1 MTQSPDSDTVTDG
14 IRVQASARFV
24 PDQSDPERSQ
34 YLFAYRI
41 VIRNEGTKRAK
52 LLSRHWIIIDADN
65 QREEVKGPGVV
76 GETPDLAPGQSF
88 EYESACPLTT
98 AWGTMEG
105 SYRMQLEGG
114 ATLEA
119 RIGRF
124 FLTSKSALKK
134 SPR

>member
-1 MTQSPDSDTVTDG
+1 MSQSPDSDTVTDG
-14 IRVQASARFV
+14 IRILAAARFD
-24 PDQSDPERSQ
+24 PDQSDVDRSQ
-34 YLFAYRI
+34 YLFTYRI
-41 VIRNEGTKRAK
+41 VIRNEGTRRAK

-65 QREEVKGPGVV
+65 QREEVKGAGVV

-88 EYESACPLTT
+88 EYQSACPLTT

-114 ATLEA
+114 ETFEA
-119 RIGRF
+119 KIGRF
-124 FLTSKSALKK
+124 FLTSKNALKK